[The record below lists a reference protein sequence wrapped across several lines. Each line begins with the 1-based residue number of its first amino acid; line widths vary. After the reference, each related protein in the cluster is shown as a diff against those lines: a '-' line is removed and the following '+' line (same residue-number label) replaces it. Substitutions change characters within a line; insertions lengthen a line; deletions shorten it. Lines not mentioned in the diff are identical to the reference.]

1 MISRIKNMFFKD
13 RTGRSGMINLALK
26 PVSLVIS
33 LIYTPILLSYLGDER
48 YGLWATLLSI
58 INWVNYFDVGIG
70 NGLRNLL
77 SKEIA
82 DKKELDAQKS
92 VSTAYIILSGISSIL
107 LILLL
112 VSVAFVN
119 WNGIFSTEIDMRAPV
134 AISFTLIII
143 NFVLSLINTL
153 LYALQKSERI
163 AICNCIAQLINLF
176 GLIALKQ
183 FTTSSLIAISIL
195 FGASSMIVH
204 VTNSLTLYRK
214 YGFLR
219 PKFKYF
225 SKEKIASICSV
236 GMKFF
241 VIQIMSIFIF
251 TVDNLLISHF
261 IGPESVTPFSITHKV
276 FNTAYSVF
284 AAFMVPFWSRATV
297 AFKNHDIPW
306 LKSSIRKTG
315 LMCAVFIAGYILL
328 AVLFKPIVSV
338 WLGKDLN
345 YEPGLIL
352 VMCAFFCLFSLLCV
366 ECQFINGSG
375 KINVQLI
382 SYVVIGIANI
392 PLSIFMGV
400 HMNMGTVG
408 VRLATTILIFFEVI
422 ILGFNLLSI
431 IIKSKKESE
440 QLT

>member
-183 FTTSSLIAISIL
+183 FTSSSLIAISIL

-204 VTNSLTLYRK
+204 VTN
-214 YGFLR
+214 
-219 PKFKYF
+219 
-225 SKEKIASICSV
+225 
-236 GMKFF
+236 
-241 VIQIMSIFIF
+241 
-251 TVDNLLISHF
+251 
-261 IGPESVTPFSITHKV
+261 
-276 FNTAYSVF
+276 
-284 AAFMVPFWSRATV
+284 
-297 AFKNHDIPW
+297 
-306 LKSSIRKTG
+306 
-315 LMCAVFIAGYILL
+315 
-328 AVLFKPIVSV
+328 
-338 WLGKDLN
+338 
-345 YEPGLIL
+345 
-352 VMCAFFCLFSLLCV
+352 
-366 ECQFINGSG
+366 
-375 KINVQLI
+375 
-382 SYVVIGIANI
+382 
-392 PLSIFMGV
+392 
-400 HMNMGTVG
+400 
-408 VRLATTILIFFEVI
+408 
-422 ILGFNLLSI
+422 
-431 IIKSKKESE
+431 
-440 QLT
+440 